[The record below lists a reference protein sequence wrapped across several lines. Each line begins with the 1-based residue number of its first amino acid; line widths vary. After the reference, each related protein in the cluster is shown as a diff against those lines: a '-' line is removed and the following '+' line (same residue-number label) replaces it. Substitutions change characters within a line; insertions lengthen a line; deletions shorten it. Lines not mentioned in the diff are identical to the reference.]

1 MDVSLKDDILGAYIN
16 LKKKLN
22 QLIFESH
29 SHKQLKWFDI
39 YPKLQMTLL
48 LFSKDV
54 ETHHFKN
61 KSKSNPALDTHNL
74 TWLFMH
80 VLKKNRQMRSD

>member
-1 MDVSLKDDILGAYIN
+1 
-16 LKKKLN
+16 
-22 QLIFESH
+22 
-29 SHKQLKWFDI
+29 
-39 YPKLQMTLL
+39 MTLL

-80 VLKKNRQMRSD
+80 VLKKKKTNEEWLRVVIVTS